1 MPGPSINSR
10 LGFALKLVAKS
21 IIHRATGVQHKPVL
35 VDPSEL
41 GVTFIGHASF
51 LLQLGGL
58 NFLID
63 PVFAYWLVL
72 IHRRRKPGVRIKD
85 LPPIDA
91 VLLTHAHMDHL
102 NLPSLRRIIR
112 HTRRLT
118 GKPPIVIVP
127 RNVDDLVAALGFAEV
142 RSIDWW
148 QSTEIGGVEITMT
161 PAQHWGTRVF
171 RDSHRR
177 YGGYVLR
184 HGPHSIYHAGDTGY
198 FPDFPEIGRRLAP
211 QTALLPIGAYRPAGF
226 LKVHMSPED
235 AVRAFLDLDAQRLI
249 PMHYGTFQL
258 SEEPMDEPLQRL
270 TEAARAARISSTIDS
285 LREGETSIFSQE
297 PDLARRI

>member
-1 MPGPSINSR
+1 M
-10 LGFALKLVAKS
+10 
-21 IIHRATGVQHKPVL
+21 
-35 VDPSEL
+35 VDPWEL

-63 PVFAYWLVL
+63 PVFAYWLIL

-102 NLPSLRRIIR
+102 NFPSLRRIIR
-112 HTRRLT
+112 HTRKLT
-118 GKPPIVIVP
+118 GKPPIAIVP
-127 RNVDDLVAALGFAEV
+127 QGVQDLVSQSGFSEV
-142 RSIDWW
+142 RSLDWW

-161 PAQHWGTRVF
+161 PAQHWGARVF
-171 RDSHRR
+171 HDTHRR
-177 YGGYVLR
+177 FGGYVLR
-184 HGPHSIYHAGDTGY
+184 HGPHSIYHSGDTGY
-198 FPDFPEIGRRLAP
+198 LPVFAEIRRRLSP
-211 QTALLPIGAYRPAGF
+211 QTALLPIGAYSPDSFRH
-226 LKVHMSPED
+226 VHMSPED

-258 SEEPMDEPLQRL
+258 SEEPMDEPLRRL
-270 TEAARAARISSTIDS
+270 TEAAKSAGISSAVEP
-285 LREGETSIFSQE
+285 LREGETSVFSRRQ
-297 PDLARRI
+297 DLLHQA